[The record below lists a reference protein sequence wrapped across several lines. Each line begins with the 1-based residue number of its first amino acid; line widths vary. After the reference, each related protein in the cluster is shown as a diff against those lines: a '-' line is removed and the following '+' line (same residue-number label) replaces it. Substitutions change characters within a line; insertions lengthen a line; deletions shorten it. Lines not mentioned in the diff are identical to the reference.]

1 MSTHAHID
9 AMFEAVWDAPAD
21 LVRRRVLADALLEV
35 GDPRGE
41 FIALQFETSARARK
55 RAQKLLD
62 RHRRHFLGSL
72 AGVLITGS
80 DVWRHGFVVEGAVRL
95 MGEHVEL
102 HAWATVERLVGHLSP
117 SAPRELGSIHLKS
130 LRQLQLVPVEVDR
143 YGGYDF
149 NGRTHVTALNR
160 VRACLGSARQRV
172 LERGK
177 EWLR

>member
-1 MSTHAHID
+1 MSTNAHIHE
-9 AMFEAVWDAPAD
+9 MYEAVWDAPGD

-95 MGEHVEL
+95 MGEHVDL
-102 HAWATVERLVGHLSP
+102 KAWATVERLVGYLSP
-117 SAPRELGSIHLKS
+117 YAPKELGSVHLKS
-130 LRQLQLVPVEVDR
+130 LRQLQLALLDVDR
-143 YGGYDF
+143 YGSSRIDD
-149 NGRTHVTALNR
+149 RPHVTALNR
-160 VRACLGSARQRV
+160 VRACLGSARQHV
-172 LERGK
+172 LQRGR
-177 EWLR
+177 EWAR

>member
-1 MSTHAHID
+1 MSTHAHIH
-9 AMFEAVWDAPAD
+9 AMYEAVWDAPGD
-21 LVRRRVLADALLEV
+21 LLRRRVLADALLEV

-72 AGVLITGS
+72 AGVLITDS

-95 MGEHVEL
+95 MGEHVDL
-102 HAWATVERLVGHLSP
+102 KAWATVERLIGYLSP
-117 SAPRELGSIHLKS
+117 YAPKELGSVHLKS
-130 LRQLQLVPVEVDR
+130 LRQLQLAPVEVDR
-143 YGGYDF
+143 SGDF
-149 NGRTHVTALNR
+149 ELNARTHVTALSR
-160 VRACLGSARQRV
+160 VRACLGSARQHV
-172 LERGK
+172 LQRGK

>member
-1 MSTHAHID
+1 
-9 AMFEAVWDAPAD
+9 
-21 LVRRRVLADALLEV
+21 VLADALLEV

-95 MGEHVEL
+95 MGDHVDL
-102 HAWATVERLVGHLSP
+102 KAWATVERLVGYLSP
-117 SAPRELGSIHLKS
+117 YAPKELGSVHLKS
-130 LRQLQLVPVEVDR
+130 LRQLQLALLDVDR
-143 YGGYDF
+143 YSRIDD
-149 NGRTHVTALNR
+149 RPHVAALHR
-160 VRACLGSARQRV
+160 VRACLGSARQHV
-172 LERGK
+172 LQRGK
-177 EWLR
+177 EWAR